1 LTIPPVRLSEA
12 AERLNDQ
19 EPQAPGLASIIHG
32 GTRKSPTTAVTV
44 TAEWINPAAIAYGGR
59 TKWNNFGSHRPDQ
72 PANFTLALLSC
83 TDPAETAEKSWGLPA
98 QPVLLY
104 RVPGPAGPLYEV
116 GANGMHRIHTARM
129 LRFPLLWAEITQYP
143 LPLEITWWD
152 MANSEALTDELKN
165 SLVITWQGLLHHD
178 LVTGDLDQHE
188 GVLRPSWAAAPW
200 LLTKPQH
207 AVLWARNYDRVY
219 PGALHRLGIPAAA
232 WQTPGSWRA
241 WLGQTP

>member
-1 LTIPPVRLSEA
+1 
-12 AERLNDQ
+12 
-19 EPQAPGLASIIHG
+19 
-32 GTRKSPTTAVTV
+32 
-44 TAEWINPAAIAYGGR
+44 
-59 TKWNNFGSHRPDQ
+59 
-72 PANFTLALLSC
+72 
-83 TDPAETAEKSWGLPA
+83 
-98 QPVLLY
+98 
-104 RVPGPAGPLYEV
+104 
-116 GANGMHRIHTARM
+116 M

-152 MANSEALTDELKN
+152 MANNEALTDELKN